1 MHSSR
6 VCTVTV
12 DGADGYHKL
21 MCRATGGAW
30 ACGATSTQPP
40 RVRCKWGPVSGSPDT
55 STIEKGVLLGRPS
68 QSARTE
74 VLQAPRSSNSSGSS
88 SAFRNALLISSLQLD
103 APASFRGYNAALM
116 EQGQE
121 GQWRDALARMHQGV
135 QFLQLD
141 RLVGPPA
148 SLYCSCPVPAQVAL
162 NTVHGAPAD
171 HICHYNIVAN
181 NVLVPDFISGLR
193 EGTGKW

>member
-6 VCTVTV
+6 VCTVSV

-40 RVRCKWGPVSGSPDT
+40 RVRCKWGPVSGSPD
-55 STIEKGVLLGRPS
+55 SRLRILSDDIAAMLPC
-68 QSARTE
+68 QSARNT
-74 VLQAPRSSNSSGSS
+74 AIRNATGSS
-88 SAFRNALLISSLQLD
+88 SSSAEADSSPLQLD

-135 QFLQLD
+135 QFLQLT
-141 RLVGPPA
+141 RLVGYDTA
-148 SLYCSCPVPAQVAL
+148 CRL
-162 NTVHGAPAD
+162 
-171 HICHYNIVAN
+171 CH
-181 NVLVPDFISGLR
+181 F
-193 EGTGKW
+193 T